1 MQKKIIKDK
10 VLIVDDRLS
19 NLVLMTKA
27 LQVDNIEIQTVK
39 SGSAA
44 IKVLHAEEFS
54 LIIMDVNMP
63 ELSGFET
70 AKIILETNIAN
81 NTAIIFISSQCKAE
95 ADIDT
100 GFEMGAYDY
109 IFRPID
115 LHLFRNKVRT
125 FLRLHQAERELK
137 QVNILLAEKAAQL
150 DHELLKQKAINDDLK
165 FSEQVFEN
173 SINGI
178 IIVDENLKFI
188 RVNRA
193 FMEMTGYTMEE
204 LRGKTPHILSSGIQ
218 KKVFYEEMWNEL
230 VSKGT
235 WQGELWNKKKNN
247 ELYAEMLSINAVMDQ
262 CGIVSNYIGIVSDI
276 TEKKR
281 SNEKNEHLANYDYL
295 TGLPNRLNLMT
306 LLCQYIDSSEIKS
319 IGILF
324 LDLDKFKPVND
335 QYGHLIGDDLLIAV
349 SKRLKSCIRD
359 TDLVA
364 RLGGDE
370 FIVILK
376 NFEFP
381 QASCKKVAEKI
392 ITSISTPFHISDVE
406 VNINTSIGI
415 SVYPNDGKEA
425 DELITLADNA
435 MYVSKAKGVGCFSFS

>member
-1 MQKKIIKDK
+1 MQKKIKDK

-19 NLVLMTKA
+19 NLVLMRKA
-27 LQVDNIEIQTVK
+27 LQVENIEIQTVE
-39 SGSAA
+39 SGNAA
-44 IKVLHAEEFS
+44 IELLQTTEFA

-81 NTAIIFISSQCKAE
+81 NTAIIFISSQYQAK

-100 GFEMGAYDY
+100 GFEIGAYDY

-115 LHLFRNKVRT
+115 QHLFRNKVRT
-125 FLRLHQAERELK
+125 FLRLYQAECELK
-137 QVNILLAEKAAQL
+137 QVNILLAEKADQL
-150 DHELLKQKAINDDLK
+150 DHELLKQKAINNDLK

-178 IIVDENLKFI
+178 IIVDENLKFV

-193 FMEMTGYTMEE
+193 FTEMTGYIIEE
-204 LRGKTPHILSSGIQ
+204 LRGKTPRILSSGIQ
-218 KKVFYEEMWNEL
+218 NKVFYEEMWHEL
-230 VSKGT
+230 VTKGS
-235 WQGELWNKKKNN
+235 WQGEVWNKKKNN
-247 ELYAEMLSINAVMDQ
+247 ELYAEMLSINAVRDRN
-262 CGIVSNYIGIVSDI
+262 GVVSNYIGIVSDI

-281 SNEKNEHLANYDYL
+281 SNEKNEYLANYDYL

-306 LLCQYIDSSEIKS
+306 HLYRYIDNSETQS

-349 SKRLKSCIRD
+349 SKRLKACIRV

-370 FIVILK
+370 FIIILK
-376 NFEFP
+376 DSEFP
-381 QASCKKVAEKI
+381 QASCQKVAEKI

-406 VNINTSIGI
+406 VTINTSIGI
-415 SVYPNDGKEA
+415 SIYPNDGRGV

-435 MYVSKAKGVGCFSFS
+435 MYVSKSKGAGCFSFS